1 MRLDFLISNP
11 GNAQFRETDL
21 PKRGMLEGSRSS
33 QVRSRSVSSSLH
45 AVGKIGNEAS
55 RSPEMASPSFSEIV
69 ANTAAPVDKQI
80 SIFTSRAAR
89 MEAAAPAIGSGSSVK
104 EGASG
109 RDLNEPVP
117 SAPAQATVVL
127 HTPFGQFD
135 EFSIRPVVDVIAQ
148 SPWEVY
154 FVTHAPAEWKYD
166 AASRIQFAA
175 IYGSEALS
183 DVDCHGTVPRNID
196 PVWVTKSNSDPSAG
210 RG

>member
-21 PKRGMLEGSRSS
+21 PRRGMLEGGRSS
-33 QVRSRSVSSSLH
+33 QVRSRSASSNLQ
-45 AVGKIGNEAS
+45 AAGDIGNVAS
-55 RSPEMASPSFSEIV
+55 QAPEMASPSFAEIV
-69 ANTAAPVDKQI
+69 AKTAAPLDKQI

-89 MEAAAPAIGSGSSVK
+89 MDAAAPAIGNGSSIK

-109 RDLNEPVP
+109 RNLDEPAP
-117 SAPAQATVVL
+117 PAPAQATVVL

-166 AASRIQFAA
+166 SASRVQFAA